1 MKINANGTE
10 ISVIGNIANEN
21 AYISLTDI
29 AKHKNPDDPRIV
41 ISNWMSSYSTIDF
54 LATWEK
60 LYNPNFNR
68 MEFQTVRSESGRL
81 VMTPKQW
88 IERMGAI
95 GITSQAG
102 RYGGTYAHSDIAF
115 EFASWISPE
124 FKLYIIKDY
133 QRLKID
139 EAKRLEIGWDT
150 KRELSKINYR
160 IHTDAIKE
168 FLITPELTKQ
178 EQSYKYASEADI
190 LNMALFGKT
199 ARQWREE
206 TENKKSLNM
215 RDFASVEQLIVLVN
229 LESMNADL
237 IRQNVPAS
245 ERLKKLRSVAYYQLR
260 SLEHSNAADKLKQNI
275 QKQLEQK

>member
-1 MKINANGTE
+1 MKINAKGIE
-10 ISVIGNIANEN
+10 ISIMGNIADED

-54 LATWEK
+54 LATWES

-68 MEFQTVRSESGRL
+68 MEFQTVRGEPGRL

-133 QRLKID
+133 QRLKIE

-150 KRELSKINYR
+150 KRELAKINYR

-168 FLITPELTKQ
+168 FIITPELTRQ
-178 EQSYKYASEADI
+178 EAGYAYANEADI
-190 LNMALFGKT
+190 LNIALFGTT
-199 ARQWREE
+199 AKAWREKTGE
-206 TENKKSLNM
+206 TKKNM

-237 IRQNVPAS
+237 IRQGMIAGD
-245 ERLKKLRSVAYYQLR
+245 RLKKLREIAYYQLE
-260 SLEHSNAADKLKQNI
+260 SLKRNRTTQKLADKI
-275 QKQLEQK
+275 TGRIEGGD

>member
-10 ISVIGNIANEN
+10 ISLMGNIANED

-29 AKHKNPDDPRIV
+29 AKRKDPDEPRII

-54 LATWEK
+54 LATWEAF
-60 LYNPNFNR
+60 YNPNFNR
-68 MEFQTVRSESGRL
+68 LEFQTVRSEPGRL
-81 VMTPKQW
+81 IMTPKKW
-88 IERMGAI
+88 IERMSAI

-102 RYGGTYAHSDIAF
+102 RYGGTYAHPDIAF

-150 KRELSKINYR
+150 KRELTKINYR

-178 EQSYKYASEADI
+178 EQSLTYATEADL
-190 LNMALFGKT
+190 LNIALFGKT
-199 ARQWREE
+199 AKQWRLE
-206 TENKKSLNM
+206 TGNKKQNM
-215 RDFASVEQLIVLVN
+215 RDLASVEQLIVLVN
-229 LESMNADL
+229 LESMNADM
-237 IRQNVPAS
+237 IRQNISAS
-245 ERLKKLRSVAYYQLR
+245 ERLVKLRSVAYYQLH
-260 SLEHSNAADKLKQNI
+260 SLLSSNSAKKLKENI
-275 QKQLEQK
+275 QNRLEQK